1 MKLARIAVVFSLFST
16 AALAQDPGKK
26 PPPQSRPA
34 APAPDPN
41 AVRAAEMMLGD
52 IAKAYK
58 SAKTLTVVI
67 KREIPTPDEPQVD
80 VMTIAFGP
88 GNDAS
93 M

>member
-52 IAKAYK
+52 IA
-58 SAKTLTVVI
+58 
-67 KREIPTPDEPQVD
+67 RPTRAPRPS
-80 VMTIAFGP
+80 P
-88 GNDAS
+88 S
-93 M
+93 